1 MYVSHVQIHV
11 QYLFVQ
17 YYVRA
22 WQHYPIGVYVL
33 QLYSTDGMYMFP
45 AHFSF
50 GRVTALG
57 VLCWFAL
64 LLLTFFL
71 LHLSLTCI
79 DFMIT
84 SMFAHGLYRAL
95 VSSPREQGFTLQG
108 ETLESE
114 GGVYSCPFDNSQI
127 CKLEPAFQSKD
138 SERVC
143 HIMA

>member
-79 DFMIT
+79 AMGGCIGFHDNVNVC
-84 SMFAHGLYRAL
+84 SWSPQGLSQLSTRTGLHSAGRD
-95 VSSPREQGFTLQG
+95 SRE
-108 ETLESE
+108 
-114 GGVYSCPFDNSQI
+114 
-127 CKLEPAFQSKD
+127 
-138 SERVC
+138 
-143 HIMA
+143 